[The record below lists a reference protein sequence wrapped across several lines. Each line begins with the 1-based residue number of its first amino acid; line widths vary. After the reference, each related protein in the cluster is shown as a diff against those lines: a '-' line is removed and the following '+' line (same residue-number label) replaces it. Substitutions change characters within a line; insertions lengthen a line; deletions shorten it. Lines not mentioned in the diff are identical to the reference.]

1 MSVREAVSAQYRR
14 IVDKAAPGAAS
25 LATPKEGWIRTV
37 RTALGMSGPQLA
49 RRLGVS
55 RNRVSVLERS
65 EVEGGVS
72 LKSMHD
78 AAEAMGCR
86 FVYAIVPDGSI
97 DDMIERQA
105 RLKAHALV
113 GRSTQHMALE
123 DQSLTP
129 DNLNAET
136 QRVLRNILAHPP
148 ADFWDEP

>member
-1 MSVREAVSAQYRR
+1 MSVKEAVSTQYRR
-14 IVDKAAPGAAS
+14 IVDKAGPAVAGLS
-25 LATPKEGWIRTV
+25 VPKEGWLRTV
-37 RTALGMSGPQLA
+37 RTALGMTGPQLA

-65 EVEGGVS
+65 EVDGGVS
-72 LKSMHD
+72 LKSMQD

-86 FVYAIVPDGSI
+86 FVYAIVPDGTVEE
-97 DDMIERQA
+97 MIERQA

-129 DNLNAET
+129 SSLNDET

-148 ADFWDEP
+148 ADFWDGP